1 MKILIVDDSRFLQN
15 FLIKLL
21 NLYLPEAE
29 LFVANNGVDA
39 FALYQKEK
47 PAFVLTDLLMP
58 EMNGQELLRSI
69 KEYDKQS
76 RVIVISAD
84 IQNSTREEAFQLG
97 ALAYFNKPLTKE
109 TAAELI
115 NLIKETYHVDQ

>member
-29 LFVANNGVDA
+29 LFVANNGLEA
-39 FALYQKEK
+39 FALYQKER

-58 EMNGQELLRSI
+58 ELNGQELLRLI
-69 KEYDKQS
+69 KEYNEQAN
-76 RVIVISAD
+76 IIIISAD
-84 IQNSTREEAFQLG
+84 IQNSTREEAFQMG
-97 ALAYFNKPLTKE
+97 ALAFFNKPLTKQ

-115 NLIKETYHVDQ
+115 DLIKETPHVD